1 MPCFHKFYGH
11 VAHMVGENGLLP
23 NWEADT
29 LIIGTFN
36 PEKDWVLN
44 NPANYFYGRPRN
56 YLWKSLPVFAC
67 NNPIHRQDV
76 NEQISFL
83 TNRRIALTDLL
94 ISINDADIT
103 IPDHIRR
110 IRSFK
115 DSDLNIFQEFHWN
128 TTGIINYIQNKGI
141 SVVCF
146 TKIGGDFPFGRQIT
160 AIENYCNLNN
170 VINFRLH
177 TPTGQGLGAGAPRR
191 NKLIHRW
198 FEQGG
203 DQFPF
208 LCPNFN
214 IGSPEFSWHI

>member
-11 VAHMVGENGLLP
+11 VAHMTGENGLLP

-36 PEKDWVLN
+36 PNNDWAPN
-44 NPANYFYGRPRN
+44 NPADYFYGRSQ
-56 YLWKSLPVFAC
+56 YFWKALPQFAC
-67 NNPIHRQDV
+67 NEEIDNLDV
-76 NEQISFL
+76 VAQFAFL
-83 TNRRIALTDLL
+83 QKNRIVLTDLL
-94 ISINDADIT
+94 ISINDVDVNNENHHNWIGNYLDNELNNFQDI
-103 IPDHIRR
+103 
-110 IRSFK
+110 S
-115 DSDLNIFQEFHWN
+115 WN
-128 TTGIINYIQNKGI
+128 TDNIIDYISLNKI
-141 SVVCF
+141 KAVYF
-146 TKIGGDFPFGRQIT
+146 TRLGNNAPFGEQI
-160 AIENYCNLNN
+160 ALIENYCNLNN

-177 TPTGQGLGAGAPRR
+177 TPTGQGLGAGTPRR

-214 IGSPEFSWHI
+214 IGGPEFNWRR